1 MADGVDG
8 LAGWRRN
15 RGRRAGEVGV
25 GWEKKKNGFGVE
37 LGVAVLA
44 GEKKEKKSD
53 EGGGLVSLISR
64 EEEEKKNQKMGVGWP
79 DAEGKKKSK
88 GEGLLFGF
96 KWEADG
102 RREKML
108 WPSVWVCGDRKSRAP
123 GGKNKSKMGDREGE
137 KGVSVFCFQA
147 VVRRRSKSPEG
158 GRRLEKKSKSS
169 RGWRLVLSGE
179 GAEKVQLLGFL
190 FCVPSPPKITK

>member
-1 MADGVDG
+1 M
-8 LAGWRRN
+8 
-15 RGRRAGEVGV
+15 
-25 GWEKKKNGFGVE
+25 
-37 LGVAVLA
+37 
-44 GEKKEKKSD
+44 
-53 EGGGLVSLISR
+53 ISR
-64 EEEEKKNQKMGVGWP
+64 EEEE
-79 DAEGKKKSK
+79 KKSK

-158 GRRLEKKSKSS
+158 GRRLEKNQNPAGAGGWSFREREQKKFSS
-169 RGWRLVLSGE
+169 
-179 GAEKVQLLGFL
+179 
-190 FCVPSPPKITK
+190 